1 MATFIES
8 ITNRSTALA
17 LEHSLSFQ
25 QARLRTIA
33 ENVANVHTP
42 GFRARQLDTRGFKA
56 GLREAIEARGRR
68 TDVPLDVSSGREVTT
83 SMGHLQVSPS
93 LKPVDNALFKDG
105 TNLSIEREMADLA
118 QTGLEYD
125 VAAALLGRQWDGLRK
140 AIRGTLG

>member
-17 LEHSLSFQ
+17 LEHTLSFQ
-25 QARLRTIA
+25 QARLQTIA
-33 ENVANVHTP
+33 ENVANAHTP
-42 GFRARQLDTRGFKA
+42 GFRARQLDTRGFKT
-56 GLREAIEARGRR
+56 GLRKAIESRGRR
-68 TDVPLDVSSGREVTT
+68 TDAPLEVSSGREVSTAAN
-83 SMGHLQVSPS
+83 GRLRVSPS
-93 LKPVDNALFKDG
+93 QKPVDNTLFQDG

-140 AIRGTLG
+140 AIRGTI